1 MAEVFLTLVN
11 RGLSAGWLVL
21 AVIAARFLLK
31 KAPRWAVCALWGLVA
46 LRLLCP
52 FSPESPLSLIPDA
65 QPVSPEAVW
74 NTVPAVE
81 MAPDATEAP
90 VSPVLEAVLPDGLPV
105 SPTPAQ
111 RIVAAASILWC
122 AGLAGMALYT
132 LVSYRRLSRRVK
144 GAVRIDGNLYQG
156 AAIPT
161 PFVLGVL
168 RPRIYLPNTLSRED
182 MPYVIAH
189 ERAHIRRRDP
199 LWKALGFG
207 LLCIYWFQ
215 PLLWLGYALFC
226 RDMELACDEKV
237 ASALSPS
244 HRANYS
250 QALLNCSAGRR
261 FLAACPVAF
270 GEVGVKERVKRVLS
284 FRRPTLR
291 AVLAAVLIC
300 AVIAVCFL
308 TNPVTPEPPKVTV
321 AQMSI
326 TAEDVTPTGM
336 TLIYHPDNAFQD
348 VDAYTDS
355 IYWLEKQ
362 NDSGWWQV
370 VQPNQWVEPVL
381 RPVEASKQRTIHVL
395 IADNNHLNLDWSTLY
410 GCLTAGEYRVGIHFW
425 EEGLESTLYA
435 PFTLKEDPPETPWDA
450 ISGLQSEDC
459 VADFHRSGEKE
470 GSGLTRE
477 KTDELVTILKA
488 LTEADFIP
496 ANTLDPNPQSCIA
509 LEYGT
514 VTLKLR
520 YEGSRVHL
528 QMHIHSMGST
538 NITDWSITSGSLN
551 AFFDSLGNL

>member
-1 MAEVFLTLVN
+1 MAEGFLTLVN

-111 RIVAAASILWC
+111 EIVAAASILWC

-261 FLAACPVAF
+261 FLTACPVAF

-336 TLIYHPDNAFQD
+336 TLTYHPDNAFQD
-348 VDAYTDS
+348 VDAVTDS

-362 NDSGWWQV
+362 NASGGWQV
-370 VQPNQWVEPVL
+370 VQPNQWIEPVL
-381 RPVEASKQRTIHVL
+381 QPVEAPGQRTIHVVVT
-395 IADNNHLNLDWSTLY
+395 DNNHRTLDWPLLGY
-410 GCLTAGEYRVGIHFW
+410 LDAGQYRVGIHFW
-425 EEGLESTLYA
+425 EEAQEYTLYA
-435 PFTLKEDPPETPWDA
+435 PFTLDNPLVTPYA
-450 ISGLQSEDC
+450 ITSSLKK
-459 VADFHRSGEKE
+459 A
-470 GSGLTRE
+470 GSHAMLKGDNARALTQAQTE
-477 KTDELVTILKA
+477 ELVGILNS
-488 LTEADFIP
+488 LTEADFYASNFI
-496 ANTLDPNPQSCIA
+496 NTPI
-509 LEYGT
+509 T
-514 VTLKLR
+514 VVSLVSGEVTMRLR
-520 YEGSRVHL
+520 YDGDNQVQL
-528 QMHIHSMGST
+528 QLDSHSAEALSDTRWCIFNDG
-538 NITDWSITSGSLN
+538 LN
-551 AFFDSLGNL
+551 AFFEKLRQEEAG

>member
-1 MAEVFLTLVN
+1 MAEGFLTLVN

-111 RIVAAASILWC
+111 EIVAAASILWC
-122 AGLAGMALYT
+122 AGLAGIALYT

-336 TLIYHPDNAFQD
+336 TLTYHPDNAFQD
-348 VDAYTDS
+348 VDAVTDS

-362 NDSGWWQV
+362 NASGGWQV
-370 VQPNQWVEPVL
+370 VQPNQWIEPVL
-381 RPVEASKQRTIHVL
+381 QPVEAPGQRTIHVVVT
-395 IADNNHLNLDWSTLY
+395 DNNHRTLDWPLLGY
-410 GCLTAGEYRVGIHFW
+410 LDAGQYRVGIHFW
-425 EEGLESTLYA
+425 EEAQEYTLYA
-435 PFTLKEDPPETPWDA
+435 PFTLDNPLVTPYA
-450 ISGLQSEDC
+450 ITSSLKK
-459 VADFHRSGEKE
+459 A
-470 GSGLTRE
+470 GSHAMLKGDNARALTQAQTE
-477 KTDELVTILKA
+477 ELVGILNS
-488 LTEADFIP
+488 LTEADFYASNFI
-496 ANTLDPNPQSCIA
+496 NTPI
-509 LEYGT
+509 T
-514 VTLKLR
+514 VVSLVSGEVTMRLR
-520 YEGSRVHL
+520 YDGDNQVQL
-528 QMHIHSMGST
+528 QLDSHSAEALSDTRWCILNDG
-538 NITDWSITSGSLN
+538 LN
-551 AFFDSLGNL
+551 AFFEKLRQEEAG

>member
-1 MAEVFLTLVN
+1 MAEGFLTLVN

-21 AVIAARFLLK
+21 AVVAARFLLK

-111 RIVAAASILWC
+111 EIVAAASILWC

-207 LLCIYWFQ
+207 LLCIYWFH

-336 TLIYHPDNAFQD
+336 TLTYHPDNAFQD
-348 VDAYTDS
+348 VDAVTDS

-362 NDSGWWQV
+362 NDSGGWQV
-370 VQPNQWVEPVL
+370 VQPNQWIEPVL
-381 RPVEASKQRTIHVL
+381 QPVEAPGQRTIHVVVT
-395 IADNNHLNLDWSTLY
+395 DNNHRTLDWPLLGY
-410 GCLTAGEYRVGIHFW
+410 LDAGQYRVGIHFW
-425 EEGLESTLYA
+425 EEAQEYTLYA
-435 PFTLKEDPPETPWDA
+435 PFTLDNPLVTPYA
-450 ISGLQSEDC
+450 ITSSLKK
-459 VADFHRSGEKE
+459 A
-470 GSGLTRE
+470 GSHAMLKGDNARALTQAQTE
-477 KTDELVTILKA
+477 ELVGILNS
-488 LTEADFIP
+488 LTEADFYASNFI
-496 ANTLDPNPQSCIA
+496 NTPI
-509 LEYGT
+509 T
-514 VTLKLR
+514 VVSLVSGEVTMRLR
-520 YEGSRVHL
+520 YDGDNEVQL
-528 QMHIHSMGST
+528 QLDSHSAEALSDTRWCIFNDG
-538 NITDWSITSGSLN
+538 LN
-551 AFFDSLGNL
+551 AFFEKLRQEEAG

>member
-1 MAEVFLTLVN
+1 MAEGFLTLVN

-21 AVIAARFLLK
+21 AVIVARFLLK

-81 MAPDATEAP
+81 MTPDATEAP

-111 RIVAAASILWC
+111 EIVAAASILWC

-336 TLIYHPDNAFQD
+336 TLTYHPDNAFQD
-348 VDAYTDS
+348 VDAVTDS

-362 NDSGWWQV
+362 NDSGGWQV
-370 VQPNQWVEPVL
+370 VQPNQWIEPVL
-381 RPVEASKQRTIHVL
+381 QPVEAPGQRTIHVVVT
-395 IADNNHLNLDWSTLY
+395 DNNHRTLDWPLLGY
-410 GCLTAGEYRVGIHFW
+410 LDAGQYRVGIHFW
-425 EEGLESTLYA
+425 EEAQEYTLYA
-435 PFTLKEDPPETPWDA
+435 PFTLDNPLVTPYA
-450 ISGLQSEDC
+450 ITSSLKK
-459 VADFHRSGEKE
+459 A
-470 GSGLTRE
+470 GSHAMLKGDNARALTQAQTE
-477 KTDELVTILKA
+477 ELVGILNS
-488 LTEADFIP
+488 LTEADFYASNFI
-496 ANTLDPNPQSCIA
+496 NTPI
-509 LEYGT
+509 T
-514 VTLKLR
+514 VVSLVSGEVTMRLR
-520 YEGSRVHL
+520 YDGDNQVQL
-528 QMHIHSMGST
+528 QLDSHSAEALSDTRWCIFNDG
-538 NITDWSITSGSLN
+538 LN
-551 AFFDSLGNL
+551 AFFEKLRQEEAG

>member
-1 MAEVFLTLVN
+1 MAEGFLTLVN

-111 RIVAAASILWC
+111 EIVAAASILWC

-156 AAIPT
+156 AAIST

-336 TLIYHPDNAFQD
+336 TLTYHPDNAFQD
-348 VDAYTDS
+348 VDAVTDS

-362 NDSGWWQV
+362 NASGGWQV
-370 VQPNQWVEPVL
+370 VQPNQWIEPVL
-381 RPVEASKQRTIHVL
+381 QPVEAPGQRTIHVVVT
-395 IADNNHLNLDWSTLY
+395 DNNHRTLDWPLLGY
-410 GCLTAGEYRVGIHFW
+410 LDAGQYRVGIHFW
-425 EEGLESTLYA
+425 EEAQEYTLYA
-435 PFTLKEDPPETPWDA
+435 PFTLDNPLVTPYA
-450 ISGLQSEDC
+450 ITSSLKK
-459 VADFHRSGEKE
+459 A
-470 GSGLTRE
+470 GSHAMLKGDNARALTQAQTE
-477 KTDELVTILKA
+477 ELVGILNS
-488 LTEADFIP
+488 LTEADFYASNFI
-496 ANTLDPNPQSCIA
+496 NTPI
-509 LEYGT
+509 T
-514 VTLKLR
+514 VVSLVSGEVTMRLR
-520 YEGSRVHL
+520 YDGDNEVQL
-528 QMHIHSMGST
+528 QLDSHSAEALSDTRWCIFNDG
-538 NITDWSITSGSLN
+538 LN
-551 AFFDSLGNL
+551 AFFEKLRQEEAG

>member
-1 MAEVFLTLVN
+1 MAEGFLTLVN
-11 RGLSAGWLVL
+11 RGLSASWLVL

-111 RIVAAASILWC
+111 EIVAAASILWC

-336 TLIYHPDNAFQD
+336 TLTYHPDNAFQD
-348 VDAYTDS
+348 VDAVTDS

-362 NDSGWWQV
+362 NASGGWQV
-370 VQPNQWVEPVL
+370 VQPNQWIEPVL
-381 RPVEASKQRTIHVL
+381 QPVEAPGQRTIHVVVT
-395 IADNNHLNLDWSTLY
+395 DNNHRTLDWPLLGY
-410 GCLTAGEYRVGIHFW
+410 LDAGQYRVGIHFW
-425 EEGLESTLYA
+425 EEAQEYTLYA
-435 PFTLKEDPPETPWDA
+435 PFTLDNPLVTPYA
-450 ISGLQSEDC
+450 ITSSLKK
-459 VADFHRSGEKE
+459 A
-470 GSGLTRE
+470 GSHAMLKGDNARALTQAQTE
-477 KTDELVTILKA
+477 ELVGILNS
-488 LTEADFIP
+488 LTEADFYASNFI
-496 ANTLDPNPQSCIA
+496 NTPI
-509 LEYGT
+509 T
-514 VTLKLR
+514 VVSLVSGEVTMRLR
-520 YEGSRVHL
+520 YDGDNEVQL
-528 QMHIHSMGST
+528 QLDSHSAEALSDTRWCILNDG
-538 NITDWSITSGSLN
+538 LN
-551 AFFDSLGNL
+551 AFFEQLRQEEAG

>member
-1 MAEVFLTLVN
+1 MAEGFLTLVN

-21 AVIAARFLLK
+21 AVVAARFLLK

-111 RIVAAASILWC
+111 EIVAAASILWC
-122 AGLAGMALYT
+122 AGLAGMVLYT

-261 FLAACPVAF
+261 FLAVCPVAF

-308 TNPVTPEPPKVTV
+308 TNPVTPEPSKVTV

-336 TLIYHPDNAFQD
+336 TLTYHPDNAFQD
-348 VDAYTDS
+348 VDAVTDS

-362 NDSGWWQV
+362 NASGGWQV
-370 VQPNQWVEPVL
+370 VQPNQWIEPVL
-381 RPVEASKQRTIHVL
+381 QPVEAPGQRTIHVVVT
-395 IADNNHLNLDWSTLY
+395 DNNHRTLDWPLLGY
-410 GCLTAGEYRVGIHFW
+410 LDAGQYRVGIHFW
-425 EEGLESTLYA
+425 EEAQEYTLYA
-435 PFTLKEDPPETPWDA
+435 PFTLDNPLVTPYA
-450 ISGLQSEDC
+450 ITSSLKK
-459 VADFHRSGEKE
+459 A
-470 GSGLTRE
+470 GSHAMLKGDNARALTQAQTE
-477 KTDELVTILKA
+477 ELVGILNS
-488 LTEADFIP
+488 LTEADFYASNFI
-496 ANTLDPNPQSCIA
+496 NTPI
-509 LEYGT
+509 T
-514 VTLKLR
+514 VVSLVSGEVTMRLR
-520 YEGSRVHL
+520 YDGDNQVQL
-528 QMHIHSMGST
+528 QLDSHSAEALSDTRWCILNDG
-538 NITDWSITSGSLN
+538 LN
-551 AFFDSLGNL
+551 AFFEKLRQEEAG

>member
-207 LLCIYWFQ
+207 LLSIYWFQ

-237 ASALSPS
+237 ARALSPS

-284 FRRPTLR
+284 FRRPTLL

-326 TAEDVTPTGM
+326 TAEDATPTGM
-336 TLIYHPDNAFQD
+336 TLTYHPDNAFQD

-370 VQPNQWVEPVL
+370 VQPNQWIEPAL
-381 RPVEASKQRTIHVL
+381 RPVEAPGQRTIHVVV
-395 IADNNHLNLDWSTLY
+395 IDNNHRTLDWPLLGY
-410 GCLTAGEYRVGIHFW
+410 LDAGQYRVGIHFW
-425 EEGLESTLYA
+425 EEEQEYTLYA
-435 PFTLKEDPPETPWDA
+435 PFTLDNPLVTPYA
-450 ISGLQSEDC
+450 ITSSLKK
-459 VADFHRSGEKE
+459 A
-470 GSGLTRE
+470 GSHAMLKGDNARDLTQAQTE
-477 KTDELVTILKA
+477 ELVGILNS
-488 LTEADFIP
+488 LTEADFYACGFI
-496 ANTLDPNPQSCIA
+496 NTPT
-509 LEYGT
+509 T
-514 VTLKLR
+514 VVSLVSGEVTMRLR
-520 YEGSRVHL
+520 YDGDNEVQL
-528 QMHIHSMGST
+528 QLDSHSAEALSDTRWCIINDG
-538 NITDWSITSGSLN
+538 LN
-551 AFFDSLGNL
+551 AFFEKLQQEEAG

>member
-1 MAEVFLTLVN
+1 MAEGFLTLVN

-111 RIVAAASILWC
+111 EIVAAASILWC

-336 TLIYHPDNAFQD
+336 TLAYHPDNAFQD
-348 VDAYTDS
+348 VDAVTDS

-362 NDSGWWQV
+362 NASGGWQV
-370 VQPNQWVEPVL
+370 VQPNQWIEPVL
-381 RPVEASKQRTIHVL
+381 QPVEAPGQRTIHVFVT
-395 IADNNHLNLDWSTLY
+395 DNNHRTLDWPLLGY
-410 GCLTAGEYRVGIHFW
+410 LDAGQYRVGIHFW
-425 EEGLESTLYA
+425 EEAQEYTLYA
-435 PFTLKEDPPETPWDA
+435 PFTLDNPLVTPYA
-450 ISGLQSEDC
+450 ITSSLKK
-459 VADFHRSGEKE
+459 A
-470 GSGLTRE
+470 GSHAMLKGDNARALTQAQTE
-477 KTDELVTILKA
+477 ELVGILNS
-488 LTEADFIP
+488 LTEADFYASNFI
-496 ANTLDPNPQSCIA
+496 NTPI
-509 LEYGT
+509 T
-514 VTLKLR
+514 VVSLVSGEVTMRLR
-520 YEGSRVHL
+520 YDGDNQVQL
-528 QMHIHSMGST
+528 QLDSHSAEALSDTRWCIFNDG
-538 NITDWSITSGSLN
+538 LN
-551 AFFDSLGNL
+551 AFFEQLRQEEAG

>member
-1 MAEVFLTLVN
+1 MAEGFLTLVN

-21 AVIAARFLLK
+21 AVVAARFLLK

-111 RIVAAASILWC
+111 EIVAAASILWC

-270 GEVGVKERVKRVLS
+270 GEVGVKERVKRVLF

-308 TNPVTPEPPKVTV
+308 TNPVTPEPSKVTV

-336 TLIYHPDNAFQD
+336 TLTYHPDNAFQD
-348 VDAYTDS
+348 VDAVTDS

-362 NDSGWWQV
+362 NASGGWQV
-370 VQPNQWVEPVL
+370 VQPNQWIEPVL
-381 RPVEASKQRTIHVL
+381 QPVEAPGQRTIHVFVT
-395 IADNNHLNLDWSTLY
+395 DNNHRTLDWPLLGY
-410 GCLTAGEYRVGIHFW
+410 LDAGQYRVGIHFW
-425 EEGLESTLYA
+425 EEAQEYTLYA
-435 PFTLKEDPPETPWDA
+435 PFTLDNPLVTPYA
-450 ISGLQSEDC
+450 ITSSLKK
-459 VADFHRSGEKE
+459 A
-470 GSGLTRE
+470 GSHAMLKGDNARALTQAQTE
-477 KTDELVTILKA
+477 ELVGILNS
-488 LTEADFIP
+488 LTEADFYASNFI
-496 ANTLDPNPQSCIA
+496 NTPI
-509 LEYGT
+509 T
-514 VTLKLR
+514 VVSLVSGEVTMRLR
-520 YEGSRVHL
+520 YDGDNQVQL
-528 QMHIHSMGST
+528 QLDSHSAEALSDTRWCIFNDG
-538 NITDWSITSGSLN
+538 LN
-551 AFFDSLGNL
+551 AFFEKLRQEEAG

>member
-1 MAEVFLTLVN
+1 MAEVFLTVVN

-111 RIVAAASILWC
+111 EIVAAASILWC
-122 AGLAGMALYT
+122 AGLAGMVLYT

-321 AQMSI
+321 AQVSI

-336 TLIYHPDNAFQD
+336 TLTYHPDNAFQD
-348 VDAYTDS
+348 VDAVTDS

-362 NDSGWWQV
+362 NASGGWQV
-370 VQPNQWVEPVL
+370 VQPNQWIEPVL
-381 RPVEASKQRTIHVL
+381 QPVEAPGQRTIHVFVT
-395 IADNNHLNLDWSTLY
+395 DNNHRTLDWPLLGY
-410 GCLTAGEYRVGIHFW
+410 LDAGQYRVGIHFW
-425 EEGLESTLYA
+425 EEAQEYTLYA
-435 PFTLKEDPPETPWDA
+435 PFTLDNPLVTPYA
-450 ISGLQSEDC
+450 ITSSLKK
-459 VADFHRSGEKE
+459 A
-470 GSGLTRE
+470 GSHAMLKGDNARALTQE
-477 KTDELVTILKA
+477 QTEELVGILNS
-488 LTEADFIP
+488 LTEADFYASNFI
-496 ANTLDPNPQSCIA
+496 NTPI
-509 LEYGT
+509 T
-514 VTLKLR
+514 VVSLVSGEVTMRLR
-520 YEGSRVHL
+520 YDGDNEVQL
-528 QMHIHSMGST
+528 QLDSHSAEALSDTRWCIFNDG
-538 NITDWSITSGSLN
+538 LN
-551 AFFDSLGNL
+551 AFFEKLRQEEAG

>member
-336 TLIYHPDNAFQD
+336 TLTYHPDNAFQD
-348 VDAYTDS
+348 VDAVTDS

-362 NDSGWWQV
+362 NASGGWQV
-370 VQPNQWVEPVL
+370 VQPNQWIEPVL
-381 RPVEASKQRTIHVL
+381 QPVEAPGQRTIHVVVT
-395 IADNNHLNLDWSTLY
+395 DNNRRTLDWPLLGY
-410 GCLTAGEYRVGIHFW
+410 LDAGQYRVGIHFW
-425 EEGLESTLYA
+425 EEAQEYTLYA
-435 PFTLKEDPPETPWDA
+435 PFTLDNPLVTPYA
-450 ISGLQSEDC
+450 ITSSLKK
-459 VADFHRSGEKE
+459 A
-470 GSGLTRE
+470 GSHAMLKGDNARALTQAQTE
-477 KTDELVTILKA
+477 ELVGILNS
-488 LTEADFIP
+488 LTEADFYASNFI
-496 ANTLDPNPQSCIA
+496 NTPI
-509 LEYGT
+509 T
-514 VTLKLR
+514 VVSLVSGEVTMRLR
-520 YEGSRVHL
+520 YDGDNEVQL
-528 QMHIHSMGST
+528 QLDSHSAEALSDTRWCIINDG
-538 NITDWSITSGSLN
+538 LN
-551 AFFDSLGNL
+551 AFFEKLQQEEAG

>member
-1 MAEVFLTLVN
+1 MAEGFLTLVN

-111 RIVAAASILWC
+111 EIVAAASILWC

-336 TLIYHPDNAFQD
+336 TLTYHPDNAFQD
-348 VDAYTDS
+348 VDAVTDS

-362 NDSGWWQV
+362 NDSGGWQV
-370 VQPNQWVEPVL
+370 VQPNQWIEPVL
-381 RPVEASKQRTIHVL
+381 QPVEAPGQRTIHVVVT
-395 IADNNHLNLDWSTLY
+395 DNNHRTLDWPLLGY
-410 GCLTAGEYRVGIHFW
+410 LDAGQYRVGIHFW
-425 EEGLESTLYA
+425 EEAQEYTLYA
-435 PFTLKEDPPETPWDA
+435 PFTLDNPLVTPYA
-450 ISGLQSEDC
+450 ITSSLKK
-459 VADFHRSGEKE
+459 A
-470 GSGLTRE
+470 GSHAMLKGDNARALTQAQTE
-477 KTDELVTILKA
+477 ELVGILNS
-488 LTEADFIP
+488 LTEADFYASSFI
-496 ANTLDPNPQSCIA
+496 NTPI
-509 LEYGT
+509 T
-514 VTLKLR
+514 VVSLVSGEVTMRLR
-520 YEGSRVHL
+520 YDGDNQVQL
-528 QMHIHSMGST
+528 QLDSHSAEALSDTRWCIFNDG
-538 NITDWSITSGSLN
+538 LN
-551 AFFDSLGNL
+551 AFFEKLRQEEAG

>member
-1 MAEVFLTLVN
+1 MAEGFLTLVN

-111 RIVAAASILWC
+111 EIVAAASILWC

-168 RPRIYLPNTLSRED
+168 RPRIYLPNALSRED

-284 FRRPTLR
+284 FRRPTLL
-291 AVLAAVLIC
+291 AVLGAVLIC

-336 TLIYHPDNAFQD
+336 TLAYHPDNAFQD
-348 VDAYTDS
+348 VDAVTDS

-362 NDSGWWQV
+362 NDSGGWQV
-370 VQPNQWVEPVL
+370 VQPNQWIEPVL
-381 RPVEASKQRTIHVL
+381 QPVEAPGQRTIHVVVT
-395 IADNNHLNLDWSTLY
+395 DNNHRTLDWPLLGY
-410 GCLTAGEYRVGIHFW
+410 LDAGQYRVGIHFW
-425 EEGLESTLYA
+425 EEAQEYTLYA
-435 PFTLKEDPPETPWDA
+435 PFTLDNPLVTPYA
-450 ISGLQSEDC
+450 ITSSLKK
-459 VADFHRSGEKE
+459 A
-470 GSGLTRE
+470 GSHAMLKGDNARALTQAQTE
-477 KTDELVTILKA
+477 ELVGILNS
-488 LTEADFIP
+488 LTEADFYASGFI
-496 ANTLDPNPQSCIA
+496 NTPI
-509 LEYGT
+509 T
-514 VTLKLR
+514 VVSLVSGEVTMRLR
-520 YEGSRVHL
+520 YDGDNQVQL
-528 QMHIHSMGST
+528 QLDSHSAEALSDTRWCIFNDG
-538 NITDWSITSGSLN
+538 LN
-551 AFFDSLGNL
+551 AFFEKLRQEEAG

>member
-1 MAEVFLTLVN
+1 MAEGFLTLVN

-111 RIVAAASILWC
+111 EIVAAASILWC
-122 AGLAGMALYT
+122 AGLAGMVLYT

-308 TNPVTPEPPKVTV
+308 TNPVTPEPSKVTV

-336 TLIYHPDNAFQD
+336 TLTYHPDNAFQD
-348 VDAYTDS
+348 VDAVTDS

-362 NDSGWWQV
+362 NDSGGWQV
-370 VQPNQWVEPVL
+370 VQPNQWIEPVL
-381 RPVEASKQRTIHVL
+381 QPVEAPGQRTIHVVVT
-395 IADNNHLNLDWSTLY
+395 DNNHRTLDWPLLGY
-410 GCLTAGEYRVGIHFW
+410 LDAGQYRVGIHFW
-425 EEGLESTLYA
+425 EEAQEYTLYA
-435 PFTLKEDPPETPWDA
+435 PFTLDNPLVTPYA
-450 ISGLQSEDC
+450 ITSSLKK
-459 VADFHRSGEKE
+459 A
-470 GSGLTRE
+470 GSHAMLKGDNARALTQAQTE
-477 KTDELVTILKA
+477 ELVGILNS
-488 LTEADFIP
+488 LTEADFYASNFI
-496 ANTLDPNPQSCIA
+496 NTPI
-509 LEYGT
+509 T
-514 VTLKLR
+514 VVSLVSGEVTMRLR
-520 YEGSRVHL
+520 YDGDNQVQL
-528 QMHIHSMGST
+528 QLDSHSAEALSDTRWCIFNDG
-538 NITDWSITSGSLN
+538 LN
-551 AFFDSLGNL
+551 AFFEKLRQEEAG

>member
-1 MAEVFLTLVN
+1 MAEGFLTLVN

-111 RIVAAASILWC
+111 EIVAAASILWC

-168 RPRIYLPNTLSRED
+168 CPRIYLPNTLSRED

-215 PLLWLGYALFC
+215 PLLWLSYALFC

-336 TLIYHPDNAFQD
+336 TLTYHPDNAFQD
-348 VDAYTDS
+348 VDAVTDS

-362 NDSGWWQV
+362 NDSGGWQV
-370 VQPNQWVEPVL
+370 VQPNQWIEPVL
-381 RPVEASKQRTIHVL
+381 QPVEAPGQRTIHVVVT
-395 IADNNHLNLDWSTLY
+395 DNNHRTLDWPLLGY
-410 GCLTAGEYRVGIHFW
+410 LDAGQYRVGIHFW
-425 EEGLESTLYA
+425 EEAQEYTLYA
-435 PFTLKEDPPETPWDA
+435 PFTLDNPLVTPYA
-450 ISGLQSEDC
+450 ITSSLKK
-459 VADFHRSGEKE
+459 A
-470 GSGLTRE
+470 GSHAMLKGDNARALTQE
-477 KTDELVTILKA
+477 QTEELVGILNS
-488 LTEADFIP
+488 LTEADFYASNFI
-496 ANTLDPNPQSCIA
+496 NTPI
-509 LEYGT
+509 T
-514 VTLKLR
+514 VVSLVSGEVTMRLR
-520 YEGSRVHL
+520 YDGDNQVQL
-528 QMHIHSMGST
+528 QLDSHSAEALSDTRWCIFNDG
-538 NITDWSITSGSLN
+538 LN
-551 AFFDSLGNL
+551 AFFEKLRQEEAG

>member
-1 MAEVFLTLVN
+1 MAEGFLTLVN

-182 MPYVIAH
+182 IPYVIAH

-207 LLCIYWFQ
+207 LLSIYWFQ

-284 FRRPTLR
+284 FRRPTLL
-291 AVLAAVLIC
+291 AVLGAVLIC

-348 VDAYTDS
+348 VDAVTDS

-362 NDSGWWQV
+362 NASGGWQV
-370 VQPNQWVEPVL
+370 VQPNQWIEPVL
-381 RPVEASKQRTIHVL
+381 QPVEAPGQRTIHVVVT
-395 IADNNHLNLDWSTLY
+395 DNNHRTLDWPLLGY
-410 GCLTAGEYRVGIHFW
+410 LDAGQYRVGIHFW
-425 EEGLESTLYA
+425 EEAQEYTLYA
-435 PFTLKEDPPETPWDA
+435 PFTLDNPLVTPYA
-450 ISGLQSEDC
+450 ITSSLKK
-459 VADFHRSGEKE
+459 A
-470 GSGLTRE
+470 GSHAMLKGDNARALTQAQTE
-477 KTDELVTILKA
+477 ELVGILNS
-488 LTEADFIP
+488 LTEADFYASNFI
-496 ANTLDPNPQSCIA
+496 NTPI
-509 LEYGT
+509 T
-514 VTLKLR
+514 VVSLVSGEVTMRLR
-520 YEGSRVHL
+520 YDGDNQVQL
-528 QMHIHSMGST
+528 QLDSHSAEALSDTRWCIINDG
-538 NITDWSITSGSLN
+538 LN
-551 AFFDSLGNL
+551 AFFEKLQQEEAG

>member
-1 MAEVFLTLVN
+1 MAEGFLTLVN

-336 TLIYHPDNAFQD
+336 TLTYHPDNAFQD
-348 VDAYTDS
+348 VDAVTDS

-362 NDSGWWQV
+362 NDSGGWQV
-370 VQPNQWVEPVL
+370 VQPNQWIEPVL
-381 RPVEASKQRTIHVL
+381 QPVEAPGQRTIHVVVT
-395 IADNNHLNLDWSTLY
+395 DNNHRTLDWPLLGY
-410 GCLTAGEYRVGIHFW
+410 LDAGQYRVGIHFW
-425 EEGLESTLYA
+425 EEAQEYTLYA
-435 PFTLKEDPPETPWDA
+435 PFTLDNPLVTPYA
-450 ISGLQSEDC
+450 ITSSLKK
-459 VADFHRSGEKE
+459 A
-470 GSGLTRE
+470 GSHAMLKGDNARALTQAQTE
-477 KTDELVTILKA
+477 ELVGILNS
-488 LTEADFIP
+488 LTEADFYASSFI
-496 ANTLDPNPQSCIA
+496 NTPI
-509 LEYGT
+509 T
-514 VTLKLR
+514 VVSLVSGEVTMRLR
-520 YEGSRVHL
+520 YDGDNQVQL
-528 QMHIHSMGST
+528 QLDSHSAEALSDTRWCIFNDG
-538 NITDWSITSGSLN
+538 LN
-551 AFFDSLGNL
+551 AFFEKLRQEEAG

>member
-1 MAEVFLTLVN
+1 MAEGFLTLVN

-111 RIVAAASILWC
+111 EIVAAASILWC

-336 TLIYHPDNAFQD
+336 TLTYHPDNAFQD
-348 VDAYTDS
+348 VDAVTDS

-362 NDSGWWQV
+362 NASGGWQV
-370 VQPNQWVEPVL
+370 VQPNQWIEPVL
-381 RPVEASKQRTIHVL
+381 QPVEAPGQRTIHVVVT
-395 IADNNHLNLDWSTLY
+395 DNNHRTLDWPLLGY
-410 GCLTAGEYRVGIHFW
+410 LDAGQYRVGIHFW
-425 EEGLESTLYA
+425 EESQEYTLYA
-435 PFTLKEDPPETPWDA
+435 PFTLDNPLVTPYA
-450 ISGLQSEDC
+450 ITSSLKK
-459 VADFHRSGEKE
+459 A
-470 GSGLTRE
+470 GSHAMLKGDNARALTQAQTE
-477 KTDELVTILKA
+477 ELVGILNS
-488 LTEADFIP
+488 LTEADFYASNFI
-496 ANTLDPNPQSCIA
+496 NTPI
-509 LEYGT
+509 T
-514 VTLKLR
+514 VVSLVSGEVTMRLR
-520 YEGSRVHL
+520 YDGDNQVQL
-528 QMHIHSMGST
+528 QLDSHSAEALSDTRWCILNDG
-538 NITDWSITSGSLN
+538 LN
-551 AFFDSLGNL
+551 AFFEKLRQEEAG

>member
-1 MAEVFLTLVN
+1 MAEGFLTLVN

-21 AVIAARFLLK
+21 AVIVARFLLK

-81 MAPDATEAP
+81 MTPDATEAP

-111 RIVAAASILWC
+111 EIVAAASILWC

-326 TAEDVTPTGM
+326 TAENVTPTGM
-336 TLIYHPDNAFQD
+336 TLTYHPDNAFQD
-348 VDAYTDS
+348 VDAVTDS

-362 NDSGWWQV
+362 NDSGGWQV
-370 VQPNQWVEPVL
+370 VQPNQWIEPVL
-381 RPVEASKQRTIHVL
+381 QPVEAPGQRTIHVFVT
-395 IADNNHLNLDWSTLY
+395 DNNHRTLDWPLLGY
-410 GCLTAGEYRVGIHFW
+410 LDAGQYRVGIHFW
-425 EEGLESTLYA
+425 EEAQEYTLYA
-435 PFTLKEDPPETPWDA
+435 PFTLDNPLVTPYA
-450 ISGLQSEDC
+450 ITSSLKK
-459 VADFHRSGEKE
+459 A
-470 GSGLTRE
+470 GSHAMLKGDNARALTQE
-477 KTDELVTILKA
+477 QTEELVGILNS
-488 LTEADFIP
+488 LTEADFYASNFI
-496 ANTLDPNPQSCIA
+496 NTPI
-509 LEYGT
+509 T
-514 VTLKLR
+514 VVSLVSGEVTMRLR
-520 YEGSRVHL
+520 YDGDNQVQL
-528 QMHIHSMGST
+528 QLDSHSAEALSDTRWCIFNDG
-538 NITDWSITSGSLN
+538 LN
-551 AFFDSLGNL
+551 AFFEKLRQEEAG

>member
-1 MAEVFLTLVN
+1 MAEGFLTLVN

-111 RIVAAASILWC
+111 EIVAAASILWC

-336 TLIYHPDNAFQD
+336 TLTYHPDNAFQD
-348 VDAYTDS
+348 VDAVTDS

-362 NDSGWWQV
+362 NASGGWQV
-370 VQPNQWVEPVL
+370 VQPNQWIEPVL
-381 RPVEASKQRTIHVL
+381 QPVEAPGQRTIHVVVT
-395 IADNNHLNLDWSTLY
+395 DNNHRTLDWPLLGY
-410 GCLTAGEYRVGIHFW
+410 LDAGQYRVGIHFW
-425 EEGLESTLYA
+425 EEAQEYTLYA
-435 PFTLKEDPPETPWDA
+435 PFTLDNPLVTPYA
-450 ISGLQSEDC
+450 ITSSLKK
-459 VADFHRSGEKE
+459 A
-470 GSGLTRE
+470 GSHAMLKGDNARALTQAQTE
-477 KTDELVTILKA
+477 ELVGILNS
-488 LTEADFIP
+488 LTEADFYASNFI
-496 ANTLDPNPQSCIA
+496 NTPI
-509 LEYGT
+509 T
-514 VTLKLR
+514 VVSLVSGEVTMRLR
-520 YEGSRVHL
+520 YDGDNQVQL
-528 QMHIHSMGST
+528 QLDSHSAEALSDTRWCILNDG
-538 NITDWSITSGSLN
+538 LN
-551 AFFDSLGNL
+551 AFFEKLRQEEAG

>member
-1 MAEVFLTLVN
+1 MAEGFLTLVN

-21 AVIAARFLLK
+21 AVVAARFLLK

-111 RIVAAASILWC
+111 EIVAAASILWC

-336 TLIYHPDNAFQD
+336 TLTYHPDNAFQD
-348 VDAYTDS
+348 VDAVTDS

-362 NDSGWWQV
+362 NDSGGWQV
-370 VQPNQWVEPVL
+370 VQPNQWIEPVL
-381 RPVEASKQRTIHVL
+381 QPMEAPGQRTIHVFVT
-395 IADNNHLNLDWSTLY
+395 DNNHRTLDWPLLGY
-410 GCLTAGEYRVGIHFW
+410 LDAGQYRVGIHFW
-425 EEGLESTLYA
+425 EEAQEYTLYA
-435 PFTLKEDPPETPWDA
+435 PFTLDNPLVTPYA
-450 ISGLQSEDC
+450 ITSSLKK
-459 VADFHRSGEKE
+459 A
-470 GSGLTRE
+470 GSHAMLKGDNARALTQAQTE
-477 KTDELVTILKA
+477 ELVGILNS
-488 LTEADFIP
+488 LTEADFYASNFI
-496 ANTLDPNPQSCIA
+496 NTPI
-509 LEYGT
+509 T
-514 VTLKLR
+514 VVSLVSGEVTMRLR
-520 YEGSRVHL
+520 YDGDNQVQL
-528 QMHIHSMGST
+528 QLDSHSAEALSDTRWCIFNDG
-538 NITDWSITSGSLN
+538 LN
-551 AFFDSLGNL
+551 AFFEKLRQEEAG

>member
-1 MAEVFLTLVN
+1 MAEGFLTLVN

-111 RIVAAASILWC
+111 EIVAAASILWC
-122 AGLAGMALYT
+122 AGLAGMVLYT

-308 TNPVTPEPPKVTV
+308 TNPVTPEPSKVTV

-336 TLIYHPDNAFQD
+336 TLTYHPDNAFQD
-348 VDAYTDS
+348 VDAVTDS

-362 NDSGWWQV
+362 NDSGGWQV
-370 VQPNQWVEPVL
+370 VQPNQWIEPVL
-381 RPVEASKQRTIHVL
+381 QPVEAPGQRTIHVVVT
-395 IADNNHLNLDWSTLY
+395 DNNHRTLDWPLLGY
-410 GCLTAGEYRVGIHFW
+410 LDAGQYRVGIHFW
-425 EEGLESTLYA
+425 EEAQEYTLYA
-435 PFTLKEDPPETPWDA
+435 PFTLDNPLVTPYA
-450 ISGLQSEDC
+450 ITSSLKK
-459 VADFHRSGEKE
+459 A
-470 GSGLTRE
+470 GSHAMLKGDNARALTQE
-477 KTDELVTILKA
+477 QTEELVGILNS
-488 LTEADFIP
+488 LTEADFYASNFI
-496 ANTLDPNPQSCIA
+496 NTPI
-509 LEYGT
+509 T
-514 VTLKLR
+514 VVSLVSGEVTMRLR
-520 YEGSRVHL
+520 YDGDNQVQL
-528 QMHIHSMGST
+528 QLDSHSAEALSDTRWCIFNDG
-538 NITDWSITSGSLN
+538 LN
-551 AFFDSLGNL
+551 AFFEKLRQEEAG

>member
-1 MAEVFLTLVN
+1 MAEGFLTLVN

-111 RIVAAASILWC
+111 EIVAAASILWC

-336 TLIYHPDNAFQD
+336 TLTYHPDNAFQD
-348 VDAYTDS
+348 VDAVTDS

-362 NDSGWWQV
+362 NDSGGWQV
-370 VQPNQWVEPVL
+370 VQPNQWIEPVL
-381 RPVEASKQRTIHVL
+381 QPVEAPGQRTIHVVVT
-395 IADNNHLNLDWSTLY
+395 DNNHRTLDWPLLGY
-410 GCLTAGEYRVGIHFW
+410 LDAGQYRVGIHFW
-425 EEGLESTLYA
+425 EEAQEYTLYA
-435 PFTLKEDPPETPWDA
+435 PFTLDNPLVTPYA
-450 ISGLQSEDC
+450 ITSSLKK
-459 VADFHRSGEKE
+459 A
-470 GSGLTRE
+470 GSHAMLKGDNARALTQAQTE
-477 KTDELVTILKA
+477 ELVGILNS
-488 LTEADFIP
+488 LTEADFYASNFI
-496 ANTLDPNPQSCIA
+496 NTPI
-509 LEYGT
+509 T
-514 VTLKLR
+514 VVSLVSGEVTMRLR
-520 YEGSRVHL
+520 YDGDNQVQL
-528 QMHIHSMGST
+528 QLDSHSAEALSDTRWCIFNDG
-538 NITDWSITSGSLN
+538 LN
-551 AFFDSLGNL
+551 AFFEKLRQEEAG

>member
-1 MAEVFLTLVN
+1 MAEGFLTLVN

-111 RIVAAASILWC
+111 EIVAAASILWC
-122 AGLAGMALYT
+122 AGLAGMVLYT

-336 TLIYHPDNAFQD
+336 TLTYHPDNAFQD
-348 VDAYTDS
+348 VDAVTDS

-362 NDSGWWQV
+362 NASGGWQV
-370 VQPNQWVEPVL
+370 VQPNQWIEPVL
-381 RPVEASKQRTIHVL
+381 QPVEAPGQRTIHVVVT
-395 IADNNHLNLDWSTLY
+395 DNNHRTLDWPLLGY
-410 GCLTAGEYRVGIHFW
+410 LDAGQYRVGIHFW
-425 EEGLESTLYA
+425 EEAQEYTLYA
-435 PFTLKEDPPETPWDA
+435 PFTLDNPLVTPYA
-450 ISGLQSEDC
+450 IT
-459 VADFHRSGEKE
+459 
-470 GSGLTRE
+470 GSLKKAGSHAMLKGDNARALTQAQTE
-477 KTDELVTILKA
+477 ELVGILNS
-488 LTEADFIP
+488 LTEADFYASNFI
-496 ANTLDPNPQSCIA
+496 NTPI
-509 LEYGT
+509 T
-514 VTLKLR
+514 VVSLVSGEVTMRLR
-520 YEGSRVHL
+520 YDGDNQVHL
-528 QMHIHSMGST
+528 QLDSHSAEALSDTRWCILNDG
-538 NITDWSITSGSLN
+538 LN
-551 AFFDSLGNL
+551 AFFEKLRQEEAG

>member
-111 RIVAAASILWC
+111 EIVAAASILWC

-168 RPRIYLPNTLSRED
+168 RPRIYLPNALSRED

-336 TLIYHPDNAFQD
+336 TLTYHPDNAFQD
-348 VDAYTDS
+348 VDAVTDS

-362 NDSGWWQV
+362 NASGGWQV
-370 VQPNQWVEPVL
+370 VQPNQWIEPVL
-381 RPVEASKQRTIHVL
+381 QPVEAPGQRTIHVVVT
-395 IADNNHLNLDWSTLY
+395 DNNHRTLDWPLLGY
-410 GCLTAGEYRVGIHFW
+410 LDAGQYRVGIHFW
-425 EEGLESTLYA
+425 EEAQEYTLYA
-435 PFTLKEDPPETPWDA
+435 PFTLDNPLVTPYA
-450 ISGLQSEDC
+450 ITSSLKK
-459 VADFHRSGEKE
+459 A
-470 GSGLTRE
+470 GSHAMLKGDNARALTQAQTE
-477 KTDELVTILKA
+477 ELVGILNS
-488 LTEADFIP
+488 LTEADFYASNFI
-496 ANTLDPNPQSCIA
+496 NTPI
-509 LEYGT
+509 T
-514 VTLKLR
+514 VVSLVSGEVTMRLR
-520 YEGSRVHL
+520 YDGDNQVQL
-528 QMHIHSMGST
+528 QLDSHSAEALSDTRWCIFNDG
-538 NITDWSITSGSLN
+538 LN
-551 AFFDSLGNL
+551 AFFDKLRQEEAG

>member
-168 RPRIYLPNTLSRED
+168 RPRIYLPNTLSRKD

-207 LLCIYWFQ
+207 LLSIYWFQ

-237 ASALSPS
+237 ASSLSPS

-284 FRRPTLR
+284 FRRPTLL
-291 AVLAAVLIC
+291 AVLGAVLIC

-326 TAEDVTPTGM
+326 TAENVTPTGM

-370 VQPNQWVEPVL
+370 VQPNQW
-381 RPVEASKQRTIHVL
+381 
-395 IADNNHLNLDWSTLY
+395 
-410 GCLTAGEYRVGIHFW
+410 
-425 EEGLESTLYA
+425 
-435 PFTLKEDPPETPWDA
+435 
-450 ISGLQSEDC
+450 
-459 VADFHRSGEKE
+459 
-470 GSGLTRE
+470 
-477 KTDELVTILKA
+477 
-488 LTEADFIP
+488 
-496 ANTLDPNPQSCIA
+496 
-509 LEYGT
+509 
-514 VTLKLR
+514 
-520 YEGSRVHL
+520 
-528 QMHIHSMGST
+528 
-538 NITDWSITSGSLN
+538 
-551 AFFDSLGNL
+551 

>member
-1 MAEVFLTLVN
+1 MAEGFLTLVN

-21 AVIAARFLLK
+21 AVVAARFLLK

-74 NTVPAVE
+74 NTVPAME

-111 RIVAAASILWC
+111 EIVAAASILWC

-336 TLIYHPDNAFQD
+336 TLTYHPDNAFQD
-348 VDAYTDS
+348 VDAVTDS

-362 NDSGWWQV
+362 NASGGWQV
-370 VQPNQWVEPVL
+370 VQPNQWIEPVL
-381 RPVEASKQRTIHVL
+381 QPVEAPGQRTIHVVVT
-395 IADNNHLNLDWSTLY
+395 DNNHRTLDWPLLGY
-410 GCLTAGEYRVGIHFW
+410 LDAGQYRVGIHFW
-425 EEGLESTLYA
+425 EEAQEYTLYA
-435 PFTLKEDPPETPWDA
+435 PFTLDNPLVTPYA
-450 ISGLQSEDC
+450 ITSSLKK
-459 VADFHRSGEKE
+459 A
-470 GSGLTRE
+470 GSHAMLKGDNARALTQAQTE
-477 KTDELVTILKA
+477 ELVGILNS
-488 LTEADFIP
+488 LTEADFYASNFI
-496 ANTLDPNPQSCIA
+496 NTPI
-509 LEYGT
+509 T
-514 VTLKLR
+514 VVSLVSGEVTMRLR
-520 YEGSRVHL
+520 YDGDNQVQL
-528 QMHIHSMGST
+528 QLDSHSAEALSDTRWCIFNDG
-538 NITDWSITSGSLN
+538 LN
-551 AFFDSLGNL
+551 AFFEKLRQEEAG

>member
-1 MAEVFLTLVN
+1 MAEGFLTLVN

-21 AVIAARFLLK
+21 AVVAARFLLK

-111 RIVAAASILWC
+111 EIVAAASILWC

-336 TLIYHPDNAFQD
+336 TLTYHPDNAFQD
-348 VDAYTDS
+348 VDAVTDS

-362 NDSGWWQV
+362 NASGGWQV
-370 VQPNQWVEPVL
+370 VQPNQWIEPVL
-381 RPVEASKQRTIHVL
+381 QPVEAPGQRTIHVFVT
-395 IADNNHLNLDWSTLY
+395 DNNHRTLDWPLLGY
-410 GCLTAGEYRVGIHFW
+410 LDAGQYRVGIHFW
-425 EEGLESTLYA
+425 EEAQEYTLYA
-435 PFTLKEDPPETPWDA
+435 PFTLDNPLVTPYA
-450 ISGLQSEDC
+450 ITSSLKK
-459 VADFHRSGEKE
+459 A
-470 GSGLTRE
+470 GSHAMLKGDNARALTQAQTE
-477 KTDELVTILKA
+477 ELVS
-488 LTEADFIP
+488 
-496 ANTLDPNPQSCIA
+496 TL
-509 LEYGT
+509 
-514 VTLKLR
+514 R
-520 YEGSRVHL
+520 
-528 QMHIHSMGST
+528 
-538 NITDWSITSGSLN
+538 
-551 AFFDSLGNL
+551 

>member
-1 MAEVFLTLVN
+1 MAEGFLTLVN

-111 RIVAAASILWC
+111 EIVAAASILWC
-122 AGLAGMALYT
+122 AGLVGMALYT

-336 TLIYHPDNAFQD
+336 TLTYHPDNAFQD
-348 VDAYTDS
+348 VDAVTDS

-362 NDSGWWQV
+362 NTSGGWQV
-370 VQPNQWVEPVL
+370 VQPNQWIEPVL
-381 RPVEASKQRTIHVL
+381 QPVEAPGQRTIHVVVT
-395 IADNNHLNLDWSTLY
+395 DNNHRTLDWPLLGY
-410 GCLTAGEYRVGIHFW
+410 LDAGQYRVGIHFW
-425 EEGLESTLYA
+425 EEAQEYTLYA
-435 PFTLKEDPPETPWDA
+435 PFTLDNPLVTPYA
-450 ISGLQSEDC
+450 ITSSLKK
-459 VADFHRSGEKE
+459 A
-470 GSGLTRE
+470 GSHAMLKGDNARALTQAQTE
-477 KTDELVTILKA
+477 ELVGILNS
-488 LTEADFIP
+488 LTEADFYASNFI
-496 ANTLDPNPQSCIA
+496 NTPI
-509 LEYGT
+509 T
-514 VTLKLR
+514 VVSLVSGEVTMRLR
-520 YEGSRVHL
+520 YDGDNEVQL
-528 QMHIHSMGST
+528 QLDSHSAEALSDTRWCILNDG
-538 NITDWSITSGSLN
+538 LN
-551 AFFDSLGNL
+551 AFFEKLRQEEAG

>member
-1 MAEVFLTLVN
+1 MAEGFLTLVN

-21 AVIAARFLLK
+21 AVVAARFLLK

-111 RIVAAASILWC
+111 EIVAAASILWC

-336 TLIYHPDNAFQD
+336 TLTYHPDNAFQD
-348 VDAYTDS
+348 VDAVTDS

-362 NDSGWWQV
+362 NDSGGWQV
-370 VQPNQWVEPVL
+370 VQPNQWIEPVL
-381 RPVEASKQRTIHVL
+381 QPVEAPGQRTIHVFVT
-395 IADNNHLNLDWSTLY
+395 DNNHRTLDWPLLGY
-410 GCLTAGEYRVGIHFW
+410 LDAGQYRVGIHFW
-425 EEGLESTLYA
+425 EEAQEYTLYA
-435 PFTLKEDPPETPWDA
+435 PFTLDNPLVTPYA
-450 ISGLQSEDC
+450 ITSSLKK
-459 VADFHRSGEKE
+459 A
-470 GSGLTRE
+470 GSHAMLKGDNARALTQAQTE
-477 KTDELVTILKA
+477 ELVGILNS
-488 LTEADFIP
+488 LTEADFYASNFI
-496 ANTLDPNPQSCIA
+496 NTPI
-509 LEYGT
+509 T
-514 VTLKLR
+514 VVSLVSGEVTMRLR
-520 YEGSRVHL
+520 YDGDNQVQL
-528 QMHIHSMGST
+528 QLDSHSAEALSDTRWCIFNDG
-538 NITDWSITSGSLN
+538 LN
-551 AFFDSLGNL
+551 AFFEKLRQEEAG

>member
-1 MAEVFLTLVN
+1 MAEGFLTLVN

-111 RIVAAASILWC
+111 EIVAAASILWC

-336 TLIYHPDNAFQD
+336 TLTYHPDNAFQD
-348 VDAYTDS
+348 VDAITDS

-362 NDSGWWQV
+362 NDSGGWQV
-370 VQPNQWVEPVL
+370 VQPNQWIEPVL
-381 RPVEASKQRTIHVL
+381 QPVEAPGQRTIHVVVT
-395 IADNNHLNLDWSTLY
+395 DNNHRTLDWPLLGY
-410 GCLTAGEYRVGIHFW
+410 LDAGQYRVGIHFW
-425 EEGLESTLYA
+425 EEAQEYTLYA
-435 PFTLKEDPPETPWDA
+435 PFTLDNPLVTPYA
-450 ISGLQSEDC
+450 ITSSLKK
-459 VADFHRSGEKE
+459 A
-470 GSGLTRE
+470 GSHAMLKGDNARALTQAQTE
-477 KTDELVTILKA
+477 ELVGILNS
-488 LTEADFIP
+488 LTEADFYASNFI
-496 ANTLDPNPQSCIA
+496 NTPI
-509 LEYGT
+509 T
-514 VTLKLR
+514 VVSLVSGEVTMRLR
-520 YEGSRVHL
+520 YDGDNQVQL
-528 QMHIHSMGST
+528 QLDSHSAEALSDTRWCILNDG
-538 NITDWSITSGSLN
+538 LN
-551 AFFDSLGNL
+551 AFFEKLRQEEAG

>member
-1 MAEVFLTLVN
+1 MTEIFLYLANRSITAGCLILV
-11 RGLSAGWLVL
+11 VL
-21 AVIAARFLLK
+21 
-31 KAPRWAVCALWGLVA
+31 A
-46 LRLLCP
+46 LRLLLRKVP
-52 FSPESPLSLIPDA
+52 KNLLLWLWALVGLRLILPVPVESALSLIPKAKPIPMDIA
-65 QPVSPEAVW
+65 YSPAPAIDSGIAVIDRAVNPVI
-74 NTVPAVE
+74 
-81 MAPDATEAP
+81 TEN
-90 VSPVLEAVLPDGLPV
+90 L
-105 SPTPAQ
+105 TP
-111 RIVAAASILWC
+111 VAAASVNPMQIV
-122 AGLAGMALYT
+122 LAIVSVIWLVGVVVMLLYAA
-132 LVSYRRLSRRVK
+132 VSYYRLSRK
-144 GAVRIDGNLYQG
+144 CAVSMHLQGKLYLCDN
-156 AAIPT
+156 IPT

-237 ASALSPS
+237 ASSLSPS

-336 TLIYHPDNAFQD
+336 TLTYHPDNAFQD
-348 VDAYTDS
+348 VDAVTDS

-362 NDSGWWQV
+362 NDSGGWQAA
-370 VQPNQWVEPVL
+370 Q
-381 RPVEASKQRTIHVL
+381 S
-395 IADNNHLNLDWSTLY
+395 
-410 GCLTAGEYRVGIHFW
+410 VG
-425 EEGLESTLYA
+425 
-435 PFTLKEDPPETPWDA
+435 
-450 ISGLQSEDC
+450 
-459 VADFHRSGEKE
+459 
-470 GSGLTRE
+470 
-477 KTDELVTILKA
+477 
-488 LTEADFIP
+488 
-496 ANTLDPNPQSCIA
+496 
-509 LEYGT
+509 
-514 VTLKLR
+514 
-520 YEGSRVHL
+520 
-528 QMHIHSMGST
+528 
-538 NITDWSITSGSLN
+538 
-551 AFFDSLGNL
+551 

>member
-1 MAEVFLTLVN
+1 MAEGFLTLVN

-21 AVIAARFLLK
+21 AVVAARFLLK

-111 RIVAAASILWC
+111 EIVAAASILWC

-168 RPRIYLPNTLSRED
+168 RPRIYLPNALSRED

-336 TLIYHPDNAFQD
+336 TLTYHPDNAFQD
-348 VDAYTDS
+348 VDAVTDS

-362 NDSGWWQV
+362 NASGGWQV
-370 VQPNQWVEPVL
+370 VQPNQWIEPVL
-381 RPVEASKQRTIHVL
+381 QPVEAPGQRTIHVVVT
-395 IADNNHLNLDWSTLY
+395 DNNHRTLDWPLLGY
-410 GCLTAGEYRVGIHFW
+410 LDAGQYRVGIHFW
-425 EEGLESTLYA
+425 EEAQEYTLYA
-435 PFTLKEDPPETPWDA
+435 PFTLDNPLVTPYA
-450 ISGLQSEDC
+450 ITSSLKK
-459 VADFHRSGEKE
+459 A
-470 GSGLTRE
+470 GSHAMLKGDNARALTQAQTE
-477 KTDELVTILKA
+477 ELVGILNS
-488 LTEADFIP
+488 LTEADFYASNFI
-496 ANTLDPNPQSCIA
+496 NTPI
-509 LEYGT
+509 T
-514 VTLKLR
+514 VVSLVSGEVTMRLR
-520 YEGSRVHL
+520 YDGDNQVQL
-528 QMHIHSMGST
+528 QLDSHSAEALSDTRWCILNDG
-538 NITDWSITSGSLN
+538 LN
-551 AFFDSLGNL
+551 AFFEKLRQEEAG

>member
-111 RIVAAASILWC
+111 EIVAAASILWC

-168 RPRIYLPNTLSRED
+168 RPRIYLPNALSRED
-182 MPYVIAH
+182 IPYVIAH

-336 TLIYHPDNAFQD
+336 TLTYHPDNAFQD
-348 VDAYTDS
+348 VDAVTDS

-362 NDSGWWQV
+362 NASGGWQV
-370 VQPNQWVEPVL
+370 VQPNQWIEPVL
-381 RPVEASKQRTIHVL
+381 QPVEAPGQRTIHVVVT
-395 IADNNHLNLDWSTLY
+395 DNNHRTLDWPLLGY
-410 GCLTAGEYRVGIHFW
+410 LDAGQYRVGIHFW
-425 EEGLESTLYA
+425 EEAQEYTLYA
-435 PFTLKEDPPETPWDA
+435 PFTLDNPLVTPYA
-450 ISGLQSEDC
+450 ITSSLKK
-459 VADFHRSGEKE
+459 A
-470 GSGLTRE
+470 GSHAMLKGDNARALTQAQTE
-477 KTDELVTILKA
+477 ELVGILNS
-488 LTEADFIP
+488 LTEADFYASNFI
-496 ANTLDPNPQSCIA
+496 NTPI
-509 LEYGT
+509 T
-514 VTLKLR
+514 VVSLVSGEVTMRLR
-520 YEGSRVHL
+520 YDGDNEVQL
-528 QMHIHSMGST
+528 QLDSHSAEALSDTRWCIINDG
-538 NITDWSITSGSLN
+538 LN
-551 AFFDSLGNL
+551 AFFEKLRQEEAG

>member
-1 MAEVFLTLVN
+1 MAEGFLTLVN

-215 PLLWLGYALFC
+215 PLLWLSYALFC

-336 TLIYHPDNAFQD
+336 TLTYHPDNAFQD
-348 VDAYTDS
+348 VDAVTDS

-362 NDSGWWQV
+362 NASGGWQV
-370 VQPNQWVEPVL
+370 VQPSQWIEPVL
-381 RPVEASKQRTIHVL
+381 QPVEAPGQRTIHVVVT
-395 IADNNHLNLDWSTLY
+395 DNNHRTLDWPLLGY
-410 GCLTAGEYRVGIHFW
+410 LDAGQYRVGIHFW
-425 EEGLESTLYA
+425 EEAQEYTLYA
-435 PFTLKEDPPETPWDA
+435 PFTLDNPLVTPYA
-450 ISGLQSEDC
+450 ITSSLKK
-459 VADFHRSGEKE
+459 A
-470 GSGLTRE
+470 GSHAMLKGDNARALTQAQTE
-477 KTDELVTILKA
+477 ELVGILNS
-488 LTEADFIP
+488 LTEADFYASNFI
-496 ANTLDPNPQSCIA
+496 NTPI
-509 LEYGT
+509 T
-514 VTLKLR
+514 VVSLVSGEVTMRLR
-520 YEGSRVHL
+520 YDGDNQVQL
-528 QMHIHSMGST
+528 QLDSHSAEALSDTRWCIFNDG
-538 NITDWSITSGSLN
+538 LN
-551 AFFDSLGNL
+551 AFFEKLRQEEAG

>member
-1 MAEVFLTLVN
+1 MAEVSLTVVN

-52 FSPESPLSLIPDA
+52 FSLESPLSLIPDA

-81 MAPDATEAP
+81 MAPDATDAP

-111 RIVAAASILWC
+111 EIVAAASILWC

-168 RPRIYLPNTLSRED
+168 RPRIYLPNALSRED

-291 AVLAAVLIC
+291 AVLGAVLIC

-336 TLIYHPDNAFQD
+336 TLTYHPDNAFQD

-362 NDSGWWQV
+362 NDCGGWQV
-370 VQPNQWVEPVL
+370 VQPNQWIEPVL
-381 RPVEASKQRTIHVL
+381 RPVEAPGQRTIHVFVT
-395 IADNNHLNLDWSTLY
+395 DNNHRTLDWPLLGY
-410 GCLTAGEYRVGIHFW
+410 LDAGQYRVGIHFW
-425 EEGLESTLYA
+425 EEAQEYTLYA
-435 PFTLKEDPPETPWDA
+435 PFTLDNPLVTPYA
-450 ISGLQSEDC
+450 ITSSLKK
-459 VADFHRSGEKE
+459 A
-470 GSGLTRE
+470 GSHAMLKGDNARALTQAQTE
-477 KTDELVTILKA
+477 ELVGILNS
-488 LTEADFIP
+488 LTEADFYASNFI
-496 ANTLDPNPQSCIA
+496 NTPITVVSLVSGEVTMRLRFDGNNEVQLQLDSHSAEALSDTRWCIIND
-509 LEYGT
+509 G
-514 VTLKLR
+514 
-520 YEGSRVHL
+520 
-528 QMHIHSMGST
+528 
-538 NITDWSITSGSLN
+538 LN
-551 AFFDSLGNL
+551 AFFEKLQQEEAG

>member
-1 MAEVFLTLVN
+1 MAEGFLTLVN

-21 AVIAARFLLK
+21 AVVAARFLLK

-81 MAPDATEAP
+81 MTPDATEAP

-111 RIVAAASILWC
+111 EIVAAASILWC

-336 TLIYHPDNAFQD
+336 TLTYHPDNAFQD
-348 VDAYTDS
+348 VDAVTDS

-362 NDSGWWQV
+362 NASGGWQV
-370 VQPNQWVEPVL
+370 VQPNQWIEPVL
-381 RPVEASKQRTIHVL
+381 QPVEAPGQRTIHVVVT
-395 IADNNHLNLDWSTLY
+395 DNNHRTLDWPLLGY
-410 GCLTAGEYRVGIHFW
+410 LDAGQYRVGIHFW
-425 EEGLESTLYA
+425 EEAQEYTLYA
-435 PFTLKEDPPETPWDA
+435 PFTLDNPLVTPYA
-450 ISGLQSEDC
+450 ITSSLKK
-459 VADFHRSGEKE
+459 A
-470 GSGLTRE
+470 GSHAMLKGDNARALTQAQTE
-477 KTDELVTILKA
+477 ELVGILNS
-488 LTEADFIP
+488 LTEADFYASGFI
-496 ANTLDPNPQSCIA
+496 NTPI
-509 LEYGT
+509 T
-514 VTLKLR
+514 VVSLVSGEVTMRLR
-520 YEGSRVHL
+520 YDGDNQVQL
-528 QMHIHSMGST
+528 QLDSHSAEALSDTRWCIFNDG
-538 NITDWSITSGSLN
+538 LN
-551 AFFDSLGNL
+551 AFFEKLRQEEAG